1 MWPAC
6 CIFCHRSSQFEPEWI
21 FKIANFAKNSDFS
34 KNQKDVKFVQISKFL
49 LCVPWITN
57 CMICMQIFRFWILP
71 VFANTPAIRFWPF
84 FNSLVYYMVGYRIIH
99 FCIKIDVWKIQSVFS
114 LFKIINVT
122 SLLHFLPQ
130 IFPIWARMNF

>member
-1 MWPAC
+1 MWPAY
-6 CIFCHRSSQFEPEWI
+6 CIFCQRSSLFEPELI
-21 FKIANFAKNSDFS
+21 FKIAKMAKYSGFS
-34 KNQKDVKFVQISKFL
+34 KIQKDVKFFQILKFL
-49 LCVPWITN
+49 LCVPWITHS
-57 CMICMQIFRFWILP
+57 MIYMQIFRFWILP

-122 SLLHFLPQ
+122 SLMHFLPQ
-130 IFPIWARMNF
+130 FFPIWARMNF